1 MKSITTYIFES
12 INKKQKTLM
21 KCKTLEKLF
30 CKFAD
35 LKNLS
40 ELTEDDLESF
50 DYGYTWFN
58 SEDEMSLS
66 DFVSKIKS
74 YGNKPI
80 ENFEFDDKSL
90 SNVTL
95 MSFDCNGDHFE
106 IDCVF

>member
-12 INKKQKTLM
+12 INKKQKSLM

-66 DFVSKIKS
+66 DFVSKIK
-74 YGNKPI
+74 NKPTKI
-80 ENFEFDDKSL
+80 LHKTDKSITIIL
-90 SNVTL
+90 QY
-95 MSFDCNGDHFE
+95 FHFF
-106 IDCVF
+106 IFS

>member
-12 INKKQKTLM
+12 INKKQKSLM

-30 CKFAD
+30 CEFAD

-58 SEDEMSLS
+58 SEDEMSVS

-90 SNVTL
+90 ANVTL